1 MNKIKQNKINFTLI
15 LIAIAVTFSSLTVL
29 SLPVLFNYKSKVTKI
44 EKNFYKNFKFY
55 LKTSGK
61 ISYKPF
67 PKPHL
72 LVENASLRLDKEN
85 EDIQIVNTKDLKI
98 FITLR
103 DIYLRSFKNFI
114 STEIVNSNLEFKM
127 VNIKEIRNHLFD
139 KINKPIIIKNCK
151 LFLKNKNDEVILIS
165 PIKKVTYKINS
176 KKKNKIFL
184 VNGKIFGFDF
194 KSNWTRNYSTPNLT
208 YHNVNLSNLNIEIQN
223 VYNSNNSDNF
233 DINTKIQYPQEKL
246 EYNLIFKNNIL
257 NINSP
262 KQDNINFKI
271 NSSIQISPFYFN
283 SELTISDKKIET
295 IIDNIL
301 LNLLLYNEKLLGN
314 LNGYLKLK
322 FDKLDNKII
331 REGEIN
337 FEFNEQQIK
346 LINSN
351 FILDKIGDLETNMSI
366 IDKEGDLIFT
376 STNILYLN
384 NHSGFSKI
392 FQIGKN
398 KIKNIKKVYF
408 NLERKLG
415 ENNFIIKNIRINNP
429 ESTKNLE
436 KKYIIKNIQNLRATF
451 KKVIN

>member
-55 LKTSGK
+55 LKTSGN

-72 LVENASLRLDKEN
+72 LVENASLRLSKSDEN
-85 EDIQIVNTKDLKI
+85 NHFISAKDLKI
-98 FITLR
+98 FISLR
-103 DIYLRSFKNFI
+103 DVYLRSFKNFV
-114 STEIVNSNLEFKM
+114 STEIINSNFEFKI
-127 VNIKEIRNHLFD
+127 NDIKKIRNHLFD

-233 DINTKIQYPQEKL
+233 NINTKIQYPQEKL

>member
-139 KINKPIIIKNCK
+139 KINKPIILKNCK
-151 LFLKNKNDEVILIS
+151 FFLKNKNDEVILIS
-165 PIKKVTYKINS
+165 PIKKVIYKINS
-176 KKKNKIFL
+176 KSKNKVFF
-184 VNGKIFGFDF
+184 VDGKIFGFDF
-194 KSNWTRNYSTPNLT
+194 KSNWSRNYSSPNFT
-208 YHNVNLSNLNIEIQN
+208 YHNVNLSNPNLEIQN
-223 VYNSNNSDNF
+223 IYNSKNAKNF
-233 DINTKIQYPQEKL
+233 NINTRIQYPQEKL
-246 EYNLIFKNNIL
+246 EYNLNFKNNII
-257 NINSP
+257 NITSP
-262 KQDNINFKI
+262 DEDNINFKI
-271 NSSIQISPFYFN
+271 NSYIQLSPFFSN
-283 SELTISDKKIET
+283 SELIISDKKIDT
-295 IIDNIL
+295 IIDNVL
-301 LNLLLYNEKLLGN
+301 LHLLLYNEKYMGN
-314 LNGYLKLK
+314 LSGYLKLK
-322 FDKLDNKII
+322 FNKLDNKIVKN
-331 REGEIN
+331 GEIN
-337 FEFNEQQIK
+337 FELNEKKVK
-346 LINSN
+346 LLNSF
-351 FILDKIGDLETNMSI
+351 FILNGIGDLETNMNI
-366 IDKEGDLIFT
+366 IDKDGDLIFA
-376 STNILYLN
+376 SSNILYLK

-392 FQIGKN
+392 FQIGKKKVKHIN
-398 KIKNIKKVYF
+398 KIYF
-408 NLERKLG
+408 DLERKLG
-415 ENNFIIKNIRINNP
+415 EDDFIIKNVKLNDTN
-429 ESTKNLE
+429 STKNLE
-436 KKYIIKNIQNLRATF
+436 KEYIIKNIQNLRTSF
-451 KKVIN
+451 KKIIN

>member
-55 LKTSGK
+55 LKTSGN

-72 LVENASLRLDKEN
+72 LVENAFLRLSKSDDN
-85 EDIQIVNTKDLKI
+85 NHLISTKDLKI
-98 FITLR
+98 FISLR
-103 DIYLRSFKNFI
+103 DVYLRSFKNFV
-114 STEIVNSNLEFKM
+114 STEIINSNFEFKM
-127 VNIKEIRNHLFD
+127 DDIKEIRTHLFD

-165 PIKKVTYKINS
+165 PIKKVAYKINN
-176 KKKNKIFL
+176 KKKNKNFL

-194 KSNWTRNYSTPNLT
+194 KSNWNRDYSTPNLT
-208 YHNVNLSNLNIEIQN
+208 YHNVNLSNLNLEIQN
-223 VYNSNNSDNF
+223 IFNSNNSENF
-233 DINTKIQYPQEKL
+233 DINTKIQYPQEKF

-262 KQDNINFKI
+262 KKDNINFKI

-283 SELTISDKKIET
+283 SELTISEKKIET

-301 LNLLLYNEKLLGN
+301 SNLLIYNEKLLGN
-314 LNGYLKLK
+314 LNGNLKLK
-322 FDKLDNKII
+322 FNNLDNKII

-337 FEFNEQQIK
+337 FEFNEKQIK
-346 LINSN
+346 LIDSN

-376 STNILYLN
+376 STNILYLQ

-392 FQIGKN
+392 FQIGKK

-415 ENNFIIKNIRINNP
+415 ENDFIIKNIRINNP
-429 ESTKNLE
+429 ENTKNLE
-436 KKYIIKNIQNLRATF
+436 KKYIIKNIQNLRASF
-451 KKVIN
+451 KRVIN